1 MPLLEAVRSTREF
14 FQGIQLPVARFGA
27 FTVESQKEGN
37 KRLLLVDDDAQIR
50 RLIRLVLKDRYDIEE
65 SDGSDSVPDLC
76 LRFRPHIVLL
86 DIGLPRVDGFSI
98 CRSIKRMDSIFSCT
112 VVIISGRSSNQ
123 DLELAIDQGA
133 DDYLV
138 KPLDSTALLARLQL
152 HEKLIDAREA
162 ARFYSS
168 ELTNQSSRLTD
179 IIESRR
185 QEQQAIQDAAIFT
198 LAKVAESRDNE
209 TGNHLIRISEFSG
222 ILASALVD
230 HPDVSR
236 RLTNIES
243 LSIPRLSTLHDIGKV
258 GIPDS
263 ILLKPG
269 KLDPEEWRIM
279 QSHTIIGWEILEEA
293 VRQFPSASFLRG
305 AALIAKYHHERWDGT
320 GYPCG
325 LKGDDIPLAARI
337 IALADVF
344 DALTTDRPYRAA
356 WECDRTRDHIIEGSG
371 SHFDPALVEVFIDR
385 YEDFKRVHHIF
396 AEAST
401 PVFQY
406 VLNAQASLTA
416 SPIAAGL

>member
-1 MPLLEAVRSTREF
+1 MDLQIDR
-14 FQGIQLPVARFGA
+14 
-27 FTVESQKEGN
+27 K
-37 KRLLLVDDDAQIR
+37 KRLLLVDDDASIR
-50 RLIRLVLKDRYDIEE
+50 RLIRMVLKDRYVIEE
-65 SDGSDSVPDLC
+65 SDGTSSVSDHC
-76 LRFRPHIVLL
+76 LKFRPDIVLL

-98 CRSIKRMDSIFSCT
+98 CRSIKRMERIFLCA
-112 VVIISGRSSNQ
+112 VVIISGRSSNR

-138 KPLDSTALLARLQL
+138 KPIDPTTLLARLQL

-162 ARFYSS
+162 ARHYSS
-168 ELTNQSSRLTD
+168 ELNSQSSRLTD
-179 IIESRR
+179 VIESRR

-222 ILASALVD
+222 VLSSALVD
-230 HPDVSR
+230 HPDATR
-236 RLTNIES
+236 RLTSAES

-269 KLDPEEWRIM
+269 KLDAEEWRIM
-279 QSHTIIGWEILEEA
+279 QSHTVIGWEILEEA
-293 VRQFPSASFLRG
+293 VQQFPSASFLRG

-320 GYPCG
+320 GYPNG
-325 LKGDDIPLAARI
+325 LRGDDIPLAARVV
-337 IALADVF
+337 ALADVF
-344 DALTTDRPYRAA
+344 DALTSDRPYRSA
-356 WECDRTRDHIIEGSG
+356 WTSDKTREHIIEGSG
-371 SHFDPALVEVFIDR
+371 THFDPVLVEVFKERFD
-385 YEDFKRVHHIF
+385 DFRRIQRVF

-406 VLNAQASLTA
+406 VLSGQGAAMTTA
-416 SPIAAGL
+416 IPAAL

>member
-1 MPLLEAVRSTREF
+1 MDS
-14 FQGIQLPVARFGA
+14 Q
-27 FTVESQKEGN
+27 VENK
-37 KRLLLVDDDAQIR
+37 KRLLLVDDDASIR
-50 RLIRLVLKDRYDIEE
+50 RLIRLVLKDRYLIEE
-65 SDGSDSVPDLC
+65 SDGTDSVSDLC
-76 LRFRPHIVLL
+76 LQFRPHIVLL
-86 DIGLPRVDGFSI
+86 DIGLPRVDGFSL

-138 KPLDSTALLARLQL
+138 KPLDPTNLLARLQL

-168 ELTNQSSRLTD
+168 ELTSQSSRLTD

-185 QEQQAIQDAAIFT
+185 QEQQAIQDAAIYT

-222 ILASALVD
+222 LLASALVNY
-230 HPDVSR
+230 PDPTR
-236 RLTNIES
+236 RLTSIES

-279 QSHTIIGWEILEEA
+279 QSHTIIGWEVLEEA

-305 AALIAKYHHERWDGT
+305 AAVIAKYHHEKWDGT

-325 LKGDDIPLAARI
+325 LKGEDIPLAARI
-337 IALADVF
+337 VALADVF
-344 DALTTDRPYRAA
+344 DALTSDRPYRSA
-356 WECDRTRDHIIEGSG
+356 WDCDRTREHIIEGSG
-371 SHFDPALVEVFIDR
+371 KHFDPVLVEVFKER
-385 YEDFKRVHHIF
+385 YEDFKRVQRVF
-396 AEAST
+396 AESTT

-406 VLNAQASLTA
+406 VLDAQSSFNA
-416 SPIAAGL
+416 SPIAAGI